1 MSKGGRLG
9 HLLRGA
15 EGKIIRLRSGFRGVA
30 IVVIAAAVSATG
42 GIAVAQQ
49 AAGGGSSQ
57 DVRPDIYNGD
67 DILITVTHALPAF
80 IAVAL
85 AFILLMRFLGVLEMG
100 FASVLLV
107 LAAIGTIVWKY
118 YWLPTH

>member
-1 MSKGGRLG
+1 MRLY
-9 HLLRGA
+9 
-15 EGKIIRLRSGFRGVA
+15 SGFRGVA
-30 IVVIAAAVSATG
+30 IFVIAIVALASA

-49 AAGGGSSQ
+49 AAGGGNSQ

-67 DILITVTHALPAF
+67 DILITVTRALPAF

-85 AFILLMRFLGVLEMG
+85 AIILLMRFLGVFEMG
-100 FASVLLV
+100 FVSVFLV
-107 LAAIGTIVWKY
+107 LTAIGTIVWKY

>member
-1 MSKGGRLG
+1 M
-9 HLLRGA
+9 
-15 EGKIIRLRSGFRGVA
+15 RLRSGFRGAA

-42 GIAVAQQ
+42 GVAVAQQ
-49 AAGGGSSQ
+49 APGGGSWQ
-57 DVRPDIYNGD
+57 DVRPDIYSGD
-67 DILITVTHALPAF
+67 DILITVTRALPAF

-100 FASVLLV
+100 FVSVLLL

-118 YWLPTH
+118 YWLPAH

>member
-1 MSKGGRLG
+1 M
-9 HLLRGA
+9 
-15 EGKIIRLRSGFRGVA
+15 RLRSGFEGVA
-30 IVVIAAAVSATG
+30 IVVIAAAVLATG

-49 AAGGGSSQ
+49 ATGGGSSQ

-67 DILITVTHALPAF
+67 DILSTVTHALPAF

-85 AFILLMRFLGVLEMG
+85 ALILLMRFLGVFEMG
-100 FASVLLV
+100 FVSVLLV

-118 YWLPTH
+118 YWLPAH

>member
-1 MSKGGRLG
+1 MSKVGRLG
-9 HLLRGA
+9 HLPRGA
-15 EGKIIRLRSGFRGVA
+15 ESQIMRLRSGFRGAA
-30 IVVIAAAVSATG
+30 IVVIAAAVSSTAG
-42 GIAVAQQ
+42 VAVAQQ
-49 AAGGGSSQ
+49 APGGGGWQ

-67 DILITVTHALPAF
+67 AILITVTRALPAF

-100 FASVLLV
+100 FVSVLLL

-118 YWLPTH
+118 YWLPAH